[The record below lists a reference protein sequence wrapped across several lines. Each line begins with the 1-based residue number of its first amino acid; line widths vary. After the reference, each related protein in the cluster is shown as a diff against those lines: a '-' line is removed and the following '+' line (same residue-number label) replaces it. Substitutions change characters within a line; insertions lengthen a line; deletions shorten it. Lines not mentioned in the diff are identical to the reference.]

1 MFIKGTNPPP
11 SMQPRREDRYVLG
24 AFVTSISTFKPDFT
38 TSGKTVRDVNG
49 GALRPGDVLEYTV
62 TATNTGNDA
71 SIHTVMTDVLPS
83 QVTYV
88 PGSLALVTPTA
99 LALTDAA
106 GDDTGEYNAAT
117 RTVTVRLG
125 TGANATT
132 GGTMAIG
139 DTITLKFQVTLNAS
153 ASGTIDNQANITAD
167 GQLGAPTGTFPTDGN
182 GTDTGVPPTSITVD
196 ECGVDT
202 DCAAPKPYCDVS
214 SSPRVCVACVTSA
227 QCSSATAPECN
238 ATTHV
243 CECPAGTASCLD
255 SDGDGLTDVTEIAIG
270 TNPYD
275 ADSDDDG
282 VPDGSELAP
291 GTDSDGD
298 GLINALDP
306 DSDNDGL
313 FDGTEMGF
321 GCGGPGTDLTAKR
334 CIPDGDLG
342 ATKTNPL
349 VADTDGGG
357 KSDGS
362 EDSNLNG
369 VVDPGET
376 DPTEGHAS
384 DDSTVVDTDGDG
396 LSDKLE
402 IFLGSNP
409 NDKDSDDDGVIDGLE
424 PNPSDD
430 VDRDGLIDVL
440 DPDSDG
446 DGLFDGTE
454 MGLNCSNAATNI
466 AAGHCIADADS
477 GQTRT
482 FPLVPDTDH
491 GGMLDG
497 KEDTNHDGRV
507 DPGERNPN
515 DPSDD
520 SAQCYADSECGAI
533 DSGQVCDT
541 NHTCIAG
548 CRGIGGNGCPS
559 GQTCSST
566 NDLIGACST
575 ATGTGGA
582 PSTGSTASTGGV
594 ASTGGDTSTGGTIAM
609 GGANPTGGAL
619 ATGGSS
625 SLAGS
630 SAVAGSSNTGGSAVA
645 GSSNTGGAAGTSN
658 TETGGTVDAG
668 GSATGGEAATG
679 GAETVAGS
687 TSTGTGVG
695 SPDDGATIEGG
706 GCSCRVVERNR
717 ATGTWI
723 TLTAGALL
731 FWRRRRA
738 R

>member
-1 MFIKGTNPPP
+1 M
-11 SMQPRREDRYVLG
+11 
-24 AFVTSISTFKPDFT
+24 
-38 TSGKTVRDVNG
+38 RDVNG
-49 GALRPGDVLEYTV
+49 GALRSGDVLEYTV

-71 SIHTVMTDVLPS
+71 SIHTVMTDVLLS

-88 PGSLALVTPTA
+88 PESLALVTPTA
-99 LALTDAA
+99 LALTDAS

-182 GTDTGVPPTSITVD
+182 GTDTGVPPTSITVN

-214 SSPRVCVACVTSA
+214 SSPRVCVACITSA

-313 FDGTEMGF
+313 FDGTEMG
-321 GCGGPGTDLTAKR
+321 
-334 CIPDGDLG
+334 
-342 ATKTNPL
+342 
-349 VADTDGGG
+349 
-357 KSDGS
+357 
-362 EDSNLNG
+362 
-369 VVDPGET
+369 
-376 DPTEGHAS
+376 
-384 DDSTVVDTDGDG
+384 
-396 LSDKLE
+396 
-402 IFLGSNP
+402 
-409 NDKDSDDDGVIDGLE
+409 
-424 PNPSDD
+424 
-430 VDRDGLIDVL
+430 
-440 DPDSDG
+440 
-446 DGLFDGTE
+446 
-454 MGLNCSNAATNI
+454 LNCSNSATNV

-507 DPGERNPN
+507 NPGERNPN

-548 CRGIGGNGCPS
+548 CRGIGGNGCLS
-559 GQTCSST
+559 GQTCNST

-582 PSTGSTASTGGV
+582 PSTGGTASTGGV
-594 ASTGGDTSTGGTIAM
+594 ASTGGDTSTGGTIA
-609 GGANPTGGAL
+609 TGGAV
-619 ATGGSS
+619 ATGGS
-625 SLAGS
+625 
-630 SAVAGSSNTGGSAVA
+630 NP
-645 GSSNTGGAAGTSN
+645 
-658 TETGGTVDAG
+658 TGGTVDAG

-717 ATGTWI
+717 ATGTWL
-723 TLTAGALL
+723 TLIAGALL
-731 FWRRRRA
+731 FWRRQQVSRYRGCGRISVLPQPAGAPSSRSLSNRMRTLPSRRA
-738 R
+738 VLNESNNGRDNQ